1 MKTNSRNVKIC
12 ILTFIVAICFVMATA
27 FSGYAVSADGGS
39 AVKPVMEEGASVRFV
54 GEDGKLNGLRFR
66 LSLSAADYQ
75 ALEGDESAE
84 VTYGILIAPYDYI
97 EEYGALNEENVFGAD
112 AVYDWAILNEETGSW
127 DYTGSKTRIINLE
140 SDILTVTGDRAVYA
154 GSIVDVKEEN
164 LARVFT
170 AAGYIKSESEGVI
183 TYSFN
188 DSVLAADGTV
198 YPADG
203 EHNVNR
209 SMAYVAQMAIAAGQ
223 DENGWLQTNYVD
235 KVNTVPAGYTVEH
248 YFEQVSGEYIVDE
261 GLTQTL
267 SSTIDAVVTAEPADL
282 SEKPQYEYAAQAE
295 GTVNGVKVLADGSTV
310 LKLYYNLVSH
320 TVTFDSNGG
329 SAVEAQQVKHGG
341 YATAPETPTNGNS
354 AFEGWLYNGEIFNFL
369 ETPVTADITLTA
381 KWETYA
387 KGVMKAGYLQDAK
400 YGYNFATPAAQS
412 PGFDHSQLF
421 TGVGGTLETYNRVQF
436 NAAQSEYTGAGLAH
450 VKFSGDLLTAAA
462 EMDKTVLVV
471 GWWRVDL
478 DMSGNYRSGVRPGIY
493 NEDGLVEYLA
503 GDRFDP
509 LFTDSARG
517 RLDAS
522 CPGNGSSFSYNST
535 MTYAIDLSGI
545 VLEEGQYFA
554 LGYMNK
560 NTQTGFTYLYFMS
573 EEDLASFYLD
583 NYSKTSSTA
592 LISLAG
598 TGLLYMEDEGKKYKY
613 DGDGADAANA
623 VNNNSFAVTE
633 FGNIRESEGGAITQ
647 PNPLGL
653 YWGNVNDVSDHKGDL
668 KFSNTLIKELQARG
682 LTEITVY
689 AVNGASTSTSA
700 IDVQPVH
707 FDGENYNDLGN
718 GATLEPASDNRVLVP
733 ITFSIADI
741 VLEEGDFVSIGGG
754 SETQRLMVIR
764 IEFNSAA

>member
-12 ILTFIVAICFVMATA
+12 ILTFIAAICFVMATA

-54 GEDGKLNGLRFR
+54 GEDKTLNGLRFR

-84 VTYGILIAPYDYI
+84 VTYGVLIAPYDYI
-97 EEYGALNEENVFGAD
+97 EEYGALNEENVFGAN
-112 AVYDWAILNEETGSW
+112 AVYDWATLNEDTGSW

-154 GSIVDVKEEN
+154 GSIVDVKEAN

-188 DSVLAADGTV
+188 DSVLAADGAV

-235 KVNTVPAGYTVEH
+235 KVKTVPADYTVEH
-248 YFEQVSGEYIVDE
+248 YFEQTSGKYTVDE

-267 SSTIDAVVTAEPADL
+267 SSTIDAVVTAKPADL
-282 SEKPQYEYAAQAE
+282 SEKPHYEYAAQAE

-341 YATAPETPTNGNS
+341 YATAPETPVNGNS

-387 KGVMKAGYLQDAK
+387 KRVMKAGYLQDAK

-412 PGFDHSQLF
+412 PGFKHSQLF
-421 TGVGGTLETYNRVQF
+421 TGVGGTLNTWNRVQF
-436 NAAQSEYTGAGLAH
+436 DAAQSEYNGTGLAH

-478 DMSGNYRSGVRPGIY
+478 DMAGSLRSGVRPGIY
-493 NEDGLVEYLA
+493 DENGLVKYLA
-503 GDRFDP
+503 GERFGP
-509 LFTDSARG
+509 LFTDSERG

-522 CPGNGSSFSYNST
+522 CKGYGSSYSYTST

-545 VLEEGQYFA
+545 ELEEGQYFA
-554 LGYMNK
+554 LGYMNT
-560 NTQTGFTYLYFMS
+560 NAWTAFTSLYFMS
-573 EEDLASFYLD
+573 EENLASFYLD
-583 NYSKTSSTA
+583 NCAENSSTA

-598 TGLLYMEDEGKKYKY
+598 TGLLYMEDEGREYKY
-613 DGDGADAANA
+613 DGDTEALPAI
-623 VNNNSFAVTE
+623 NNNSFAVTE

-653 YWGNVNDVSDHKGDL
+653 YWGNIKDVSNHKGDL
-668 KFSNTLIKELQARG
+668 KFSNTLIKELQARR

-689 AVNGASTSTSA
+689 AVNGVPSSTSE
-700 IDVQPVH
+700 IDVQPVY
-707 FDGENYNDLGN
+707 FDGEKYNDLGN
-718 GATLEPASDNRVLVP
+718 GATLEPVGTNRVLVP

-754 SETQRLMVIR
+754 SKTQRLIVIR